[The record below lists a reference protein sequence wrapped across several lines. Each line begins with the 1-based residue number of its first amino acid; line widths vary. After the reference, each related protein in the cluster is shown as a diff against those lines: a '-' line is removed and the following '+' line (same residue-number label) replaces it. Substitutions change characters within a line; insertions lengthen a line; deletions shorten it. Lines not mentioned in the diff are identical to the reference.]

1 MEVGEWKGTVLEMEG
16 TRWSWTIGVGM
27 GDVSS
32 WRELGQGS
40 HGLVPMGL
48 GSEGHGFPA
57 DSQFTLYIL

>member
-1 MEVGEWKGTVLEMEG
+1 MERGCL
-16 TRWSWTIGVGM
+16 
-27 GDVSS
+27 GDGGNKVELDYRCGHGGCDS